1 MQQLPEEVAR
11 LGQEGFEAWS
21 RFGEWL
27 SARFGD
33 VRVNSVGHLVVP
45 SSDRRQAFMLG
56 VDDTDH
62 GIVAD
67 LHSPFL
73 VQVPGDSQMIELV
86 AMNTGLA
93 TFGSVRVVP
102 EDQTGSFYALEL
114 RHQVH
119 AAMLTQ
125 DWLYS
130 YAELIPRLSGEL
142 VEMLQPAFG
151 GARVPSASQ
160 GNPDSQG
167 SPDSQGPFNTQY

>member
-1 MQQLPEEVAR
+1 
-11 LGQEGFEAWS
+11 
-21 RFGEWL
+21 
-27 SARFGD
+27 
-33 VRVNSVGHLVVP
+33 
-45 SSDRRQAFMLG
+45 MLG

-73 VQVPGDSQMIELV
+73 VQVPGDAQMIELV

-102 EDQTGSFYALEL
+102 EDQSGSFYALEL

-125 DWLYS
+125 EWLCS
-130 YAELIPRLSGEL
+130 YADLIPRLSGEL
-142 VEMLQPAFG
+142 VEMIQPVFG
-151 GARVPSASQ
+151 GARVPSASH
-160 GNPDSQG
+160 GYPESAGSSDSPG
-167 SPDSQGPFNTQY
+167 FFNTQC

>member
-1 MQQLPEEVAR
+1 MQQLPEEVTR
-11 LGQEGFEAWS
+11 LGQEAFEAWS

-45 SSDRRQAFMLG
+45 STDRRQAFMLG

-73 VQVPGDSQMIELV
+73 MQVPGDAQMIEVV

-93 TFGSVRVVP
+93 TLGSVRLVP
-102 EDQTGSFYALEL
+102 EEQTGTLYSLEL

-125 DWLYS
+125 EWLHF
-130 YAELIPRLSGEL
+130 YADLIPRLSGEL
-142 VEMLQPAFG
+142 VAMLQPAFG
-151 GARVPSASQ
+151 GACVPSASQ
-160 GNPDSQG
+160 EDTGPTG
-167 SPDSQGPFNTQY
+167 SSDSQGPFNTQY